1 MLNYVDMVKQSHLS
15 ACGTYEEVNFA
26 ISKTIQHLK
35 EKKNKL
41 PYLLEYYN
49 KNYKLINT
57 NINITK
63 RYNEE
68 NNLPKQYDE
77 ILRKAIFND

>member
-1 MLNYVDMVKQSHLS
+1 MEKQNHLNVY
-15 ACGTYEEVNFA
+15 GTYEEVNFA
-26 ISKTIQHLK
+26 ISKTIQKLK
-35 EKKNKL
+35 KDDIKL

-49 KNYKLINT
+49 ENYELASTTID
-57 NINITK
+57 ITK

-68 NNLPKQYDE
+68 NNLKEEFDR